1 MKWWLCHFSRAV
13 ITIYTSYSFEFGPTL
28 NLHLF
33 MGGARQGKLC
43 QTKSYGA
50 YGCISLDL
58 RERQNNQGKKKV
70 PRLRGVISHMP
81 DRTQG
86 RVLYLTRS
94 LQVQDTRNGTEA
106 HGSQYSQNRN
116 SLLRQTRL
124 RRCSLPSAH
133 DDVYS
138 RFCRH
143 SIDSM
148 LHPGKL
154 HLALVL
160 KACAEALALRTL
172 NQA

>member
-1 MKWWLCHFSRAV
+1 MKWWLCHFSQAV
-13 ITIYTSYSFEFGPTL
+13 ITIYTSFSFEFGPTL
-28 NLHLF
+28 NLHFF
-33 MGGARQGKLC
+33 MGGARRGKRC
-43 QTKSYGA
+43 QTKFYGA
-50 YGCISLDL
+50 YGYISLDL
-58 RERQNNQGKKKV
+58 RERQNNQSKKEV
-70 PRLRGVISHMP
+70 PRLQGVISHMP

-86 RVLYLTRS
+86 HVLYLTRS
-94 LQVQDTRNGTEA
+94 LQVQDTANGTGA
-106 HGSQYSQNRN
+106 HGPQYSQNGN

-148 LHPGKL
+148 LHSGKL
-154 HLALVL
+154 HLAFVL
-160 KACAEALALRTL
+160 KACAEAFALRTL